1 MKKRVVLVEDESIVR
16 MDVKM
21 ILEDA
26 GYEVVG
32 EAGNGE
38 KAIEIVDQTKPDLII
53 MDIKMPKMNGLKAS
67 KVITQKYNIPI
78 LLLTAYSQKDFID
91 KAKEANIVGYIVK
104 PVSSD
109 RLIPSVEIALH
120 QAEVSIQYEEKVKE
134 ADKRLKERKLVEKAK
149 GILMERFGYSEEVSF
164 KKMRKTSMNKQVT
177 LEKVAKHII
186 KKYSSN
192 PKETQAI
199 SE

>member
-1 MKKRVVLVEDESIVR
+1 M
-16 MDVKM
+16 
-21 ILEDA
+21 
-26 GYEVVG
+26 
-32 EAGNGE
+32 
-38 KAIEIVDQTKPDLII
+38 
-53 MDIKMPKMNGLKAS
+53 
-67 KVITQKYNIPI
+67 
-78 LLLTAYSQKDFID
+78 
-91 KAKEANIVGYIVK
+91 
-104 PVSSD
+104 
-109 RLIPSVEIALH
+109 IPSVEIALH

>member
-1 MKKRVVLVEDESIVR
+1 MSKRIVLVEDESIVR

-26 GYEVVG
+26 GYDVVG

-38 KAIEIVDQTKPDLII
+38 KAIEVVDQVKPDLII

-67 KVITQKYNIPI
+67 KIISQKFKTPI
-78 LLLTAYSQKDFID
+78 LLLTAYSQKDFVD

-109 RLIPSVEIALH
+109 RLIPAIEIALH
-120 QAEVSIQYEEKVKE
+120 QAEVSRHYEQKVVE
-134 ADKRLKERKLVEKAK
+134 ADRQLQERKLIEKAK
-149 GILMERFGYSEEVSF
+149 GILMERFGYTEEVSF

-177 LEKVAKHII
+177 LEKVAKYII
-186 KKYSSN
+186 KKYSN
-192 PKETQAI
+192 ATEVQVI

>member
-1 MKKRVVLVEDESIVR
+1 MNKRVVLVEDESIVR

-38 KAIEIVDQTKPDLII
+38 KAIEIVNQVHPDLII

-67 KVITQKYNIPI
+67 KIISEKYNIPI
-78 LLLTAYSQKDFID
+78 LLLTAYSQKEFVD
-91 KAKEANIVGYIVK
+91 KAKEANIVGYVVK
-104 PVSSD
+104 PVSGD
-109 RLIPSVEIALH
+109 RLIPSIEIALH
-120 QAEVSIQYEEKVKE
+120 QAEVSNQYEAKVKE
-134 ADKRLKERKLVEKAK
+134 ADKRLKERKLIEKAK

-164 KKMRKTSMNKQVT
+164 KKIRKTSMDKQVT
-177 LEKVAKHII
+177 LEKVAKYII

-192 PKETQAI
+192 SQKMQTI

>member
-1 MKKRVVLVEDESIVR
+1 MNKRVVLVEDESIVR

-32 EAGNGE
+32 EAGHGE
-38 KAIEIVDQTKPDLII
+38 KAIEIVDQLKPDLII
-53 MDIKMPKMNGLKAS
+53 MDIKMPKLNGLKAS

-78 LLLTAYSQKDFID
+78 LLLTAYSQKDFVD

-120 QAEVSIQYEEKVKE
+120 QAEVSKQYEEKVKE

-149 GILMERFGYSEEVSF
+149 GVLMERFGYSEEVSF
-164 KKMRKTSMNKQVT
+164 RKMRKMSMNKQVT

-186 KKYSSN
+186 KKYSPN
-192 PKETQAI
+192 TKEMQAI